1 MSGDNII
8 LIGVTIMS
16 WILAVYFLN
25 GEVLANEYN
34 TEKECVIEMRQK
46 IKAME
51 LHNEKLDKVECK
63 PGIVISAIDDDE

>member
-1 MSGDNII
+1 
-8 LIGVTIMS
+8 MS

-34 TEKECVIEMRQK
+34 TEKECIIEMHQK

-51 LHNEKLDKVECK
+51 LNNEKLDKVECK

>member
-1 MSGDNII
+1 
-8 LIGVTIMS
+8 MS

-34 TEKECVIEMRQK
+34 TEQECIIEMRQK

-63 PGIVISAIDDDE
+63 KGIVISSIDDE

>member
-1 MSGDNII
+1 
-8 LIGVTIMS
+8 MS

-34 TEKECVIEMRQK
+34 TEQECVIEMRQK

-51 LHNEKLDKVECK
+51 LHNEELDKVECK
-63 PGIVISAIDDDE
+63 QGIVISSIDDE